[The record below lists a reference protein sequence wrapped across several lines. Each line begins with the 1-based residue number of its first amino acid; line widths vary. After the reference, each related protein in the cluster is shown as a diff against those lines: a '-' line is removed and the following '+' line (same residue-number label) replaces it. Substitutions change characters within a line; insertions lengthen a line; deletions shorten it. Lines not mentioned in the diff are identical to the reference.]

1 MKLGNDNPLDCS
13 HGFTLLEL
21 MVTLGTLAILA
32 SVAVPAYQEYTV
44 QARKL
49 ECQISI
55 MNYLRAQEIYY
66 LENGLF
72 YADKFNKNGKSTSK
86 IGWNKNKR
94 PDKASKYSFPK
105 LGIEFRRDNFRGYR
119 IRVWQI
125 LDPGAYRQEVRLEL
139 TTDEDFDGDVEPDYY
154 SYRKYMRPATK
165 GKFRVKN
172 EFWFAIN
179 GCPAWTICK

>member
-1 MKLGNDNPLDCS
+1 MKLGNERPLGCS

-21 MVTLGTLAILA
+21 MVTFGILAILT
-32 SVAVPAYQEYTV
+32 SLAVPTYKEYTT

-55 MNYLRAQEIYY
+55 VNYLRAQEIYY
-66 LENGLF
+66 LENGAF
-72 YADKFNKNGKSTSK
+72 YGEKFNKNGKSTSK

-94 PDKASKYSFPK
+94 PDNAAKYSFPK
-105 LGIEFRRDNFRGYR
+105 LGVEFRRDNFRGYR

-125 LDPGAYRQEVRLEL
+125 LDPSSYRQEVRLDL
-139 TTDEDFDGDVEPDYY
+139 TTDEDFDGDGEPDYN
-154 SYRKYMRPATK
+154 SYRKFMRPATK
-165 GKFRVKN
+165 GRFRVKN

-179 GCPAWTICK
+179 GCPAWSICK